1 MLCPPFLV
9 FQAVRACGSH
19 TLHFVPENFAV
30 FIYKDPFFR
39 FLFFISRIYT

>member
-19 TLHFVPENFAV
+19 TLHVPENFAV